1 MKKVKLT
8 YKKVLAVLFSLVIF
22 AFFISVCERF
32 VRSAI
37 LGQDVTANDGAS
49 ANAEK
54 TGSKTTDWTKD
65 FPFSQD
71 YENSGY
77 IREYDVAAVID
88 RCEDGFIYGSQR
100 NKFSVGDEVEILS
113 PGQPFDT
120 MTIKEIF
127 NENGESVE
135 SACHA
140 TMKVK
145 IPCDKNYPKNSV
157 IRMKK

>member
-77 IREYDVAAVID
+77 
-88 RCEDGFIYGSQR
+88 
-100 NKFSVGDEVEILS
+100 KFVSE
-113 PGQPFDT
+113 
-120 MTIKEIF
+120 
-127 NENGESVE
+127 GESAASAE
-135 SACHA
+135 SKAQE
-140 TMKVK
+140 T
-145 IPCDKNYPKNSV
+145 
-157 IRMKK
+157 

>member
-49 ANAEK
+49 ANAEE

-65 FPFSQD
+65 FTVKMTAFS
-71 YENSGY
+71 
-77 IREYDVAAVID
+77 
-88 RCEDGFIYGSQR
+88 
-100 NKFSVGDEVEILS
+100 
-113 PGQPFDT
+113 
-120 MTIKEIF
+120 
-127 NENGESVE
+127 
-135 SACHA
+135 
-140 TMKVK
+140 
-145 IPCDKNYPKNSV
+145 
-157 IRMKK
+157 